1 MLVIAEY
8 IIWKQPLIYLFP
20 APYIHLEDLVRPLA
34 RAGAALELRRV
45 EELAGLYVVEE
56 AGGGEHAAAPRQ
68 QQRQAVS
75 PGQPRHW
82 TQIYLH

>member
-1 MLVIAEY
+1 MYVSYLHLWSALFISIAA
-8 IIWKQPLIYLFP
+8 Q
-20 APYIHLEDLVRPLA
+20 YIHLEDLVRPLA

-45 EELAGLYVVEE
+45 EELARLYVVEE

-82 TQIYLH
+82 TQIYIR